1 MKKKTIVIS
10 SIVVAIVLFAFIG
23 LKLMNKSRAAND
35 INYEKVGYEIYEVKE
50 VPSLSMSG
58 KIIANKTQVL
68 NAPSGKLDELKV
80 KDDQEVKSGDV
91 LLSVT
96 DTSVQDEIKN
106 QKSVVSKAN
115 RSVTSANNALNSA
128 QQSYNQAD
136 AESKVGLKGEVNK
149 AQQDLNDANSDLSDE
164 NSKLTDLQNKLHV
177 NLTAP
182 FDGVVSVDNSSKD
195 GLPVITI
202 NSKQKILQASVS
214 EYDYAKVH
222 VGDVITISGIDGV
235 PTQTTTI
242 TKINQVPT
250 NQGKGTS
257 YYTYSANV
265 NNNFLYG
272 QSVKLKIAQQG
283 LQIPTSAV
291 YKGNIY
297 KVVKDKAQKIKA
309 DVTKR
314 GDFYIVNS
322 GVSKGEKIVVNPDAK
337 LKDGENVK

>member
-35 INYEKVGYEIYEVKE
+35 INYVGYEIYEVKE

-68 NAPSGKLDELKV
+68 NAPTGKLDELKV

-272 QSVKLKIAQQG
+272 QSVKLKIAQRG
-283 LQIPTSAV
+283 LQMPTSAV

-297 KVVKDKAQKIKA
+297 KVVKGKAQKIKA